1 MDIRIVEKGAFHIV
15 GLKESVSLQ
24 NQGVN
29 SEITAMWAT
38 LAEEDIRELKQLSSE
53 DPPGLISA
61 TVNLSDCREKGTD
74 IDHFIGVAT
83 TRPFSDKWQELYVP
97 ASSWMVFNA
106 VGKFPETMQDMWEK
120 IHSEW
125 FAISGY
131 LMGEGPEILWNENKD
146 TSLPDFRSEIWI
158 PVVKK

>member
-1 MDIRIVEKGAFHIV
+1 MDIRIVEREAFYIV

-29 SEITAMWAT
+29 SEITAMWGT
-38 LAEEDIRELKQLSSE
+38 LSEEDIRELKQLSSE
-53 DPPGLISA
+53 DPPGFISA
-61 TVNLSDCREKGTD
+61 TVNVSAGSAEGAD

-83 TRPFSDKWQELYVP
+83 NRPFSDKWQELFVP
-97 ASSWMVFNA
+97 ASSWMVFNS
-106 VGKFPETMQDMWEK
+106 VGKFPDIMQDMWEK

-125 FAISGY
+125 FGISGY

-146 TSLPDFRSEIWI
+146 TSLPNFRSEIWI